1 MKLNTANISRRRVL
15 GTALA
20 VAGLAA
26 ARSLQDAFAGALVAT
41 PRQGMGPFYPEAKPL
56 DQDNDLTNVQ
66 GKTGRA
72 RGRLLHVVGR
82 VFDSAGELVK
92 DARVEIWQA
101 NSFGRYDHPR
111 DRRDAPLDPNFQ
123 GYGHDITDSDGA
135 YHFRTIEPAPYPA
148 SATWT
153 RPPHIHFMIS
163 DPRYPRFVTQMYV
176 AGNPLNARDALLNG
190 ISDPSERARLV
201 VPLQPPSPEL
211 EPDSALA
218 TFDIVL
224 GSARSG

>member
-15 GTALA
+15 GTAVA

-26 ARSLQDAFAGALVAT
+26 ARPLQDAFAGVLVAT
-41 PRQGMGPFYPEAKPL
+41 PRQGMGPFYPEAKPP

-101 NSFGRYDHPR
+101 NSFGRYDHPQ

-135 YHFRTIEPAPYPA
+135 YHFRTLEPAPYPA

-211 EPDSALA
+211 ELDSALA

>member
-1 MKLNTANISRRRVL
+1 MELNTAKLSRRRVL

-26 ARSLQDAFAGALVAT
+26 ARPRQDAFAGALVAT

-92 DARVEIWQA
+92 DGRPRSAQPWPRPVSGAR
-101 NSFGRYDHPR
+101 
-111 DRRDAPLDPNFQ
+111 
-123 GYGHDITDSDGA
+123 GA
-135 YHFRTIEPAPYPA
+135 SLPGP
-148 SATWT
+148 W
-153 RPPHIHFMIS
+153 M
-163 DPRYPRFVTQMYV
+163 
-176 AGNPLNARDALLNG
+176 AL
-190 ISDPSERARLV
+190 R
-201 VPLQPPSPEL
+201 
-211 EPDSALA
+211 
-218 TFDIVL
+218 
-224 GSARSG
+224 